1 MNGAAILFIVLGILT
16 VLWMRGF
23 LNLGGVMSLYLRIR
37 LAALLWVA
45 VITVIAVLRILG
57 ISGEGF

>member
-37 LAALLWVA
+37 LAALLWAA

-57 ISGEGF
+57 ISGQGF